1 MTIHELMQ
9 WLSQYEWLAAGW
21 FVALPMVT
29 YIGGRL
35 CRTVS
40 PRLMR
45 LFLAGAVYLAVV
57 PGISMAIV
65 VLYMAFVVRMNLLT
79 EMHLVLHLLPVVSM
93 LATLWAAS
101 RLAPFVILPGFNRLQ
116 GLMWLVGLAFAG
128 LLFIHKTF
136 IGIHFFARFEY
147 LLVLLVVFLV
157 VRRHKCEVDAFV
169 FFQMLA

>member
-1 MTIHELMQ
+1 MTINELMQ
-9 WLSQYEWLAAGW
+9 WLSQYERLVAGCLAA
-21 FVALPMVT
+21 LPIVT

-35 CRTVS
+35 CRAGS

-45 LFLAGAVYLAVV
+45 FFLAAAIYLAVV
-57 PGISMAIV
+57 PGICMAIV
-65 VLYMAFVVRMNLLT
+65 VFYMAFVARLNLLT

-101 RLAPFVILPGFNRLQ
+101 RLAPFAILPGFNRLQ
-116 GLMWLVGLAFAG
+116 GLMWLVGLAFVG

-147 LLVLLVVFLV
+147 LLVLLVLFLV
-157 VRRHKCEVDAFV
+157 GWR
-169 FFQMLA
+169 LAVSRLFGR

>member
-1 MTIHELMQ
+1 MTINELMQ
-9 WLSQYEWLAAGW
+9 WLSQYEPLVAGC

-29 YIGGRL
+29 YLGGRL
-35 CRTVS
+35 CRAVS

-45 LFLAGAVYLAVV
+45 LGLAGAVYLAVV
-57 PGISMAIV
+57 PGICMAIV
-65 VLYMAFVVRMNLLT
+65 VFYMAFIVRMNLLT

-101 RLAPFVILPGFNRLQ
+101 RLAPFVTLPGFNRLQ
-116 GLMWLVGLAFAG
+116 GLIGLVGLTFVG

-157 VRRHKCEVDAFV
+157 GWRLVVSRLFGR
-169 FFQMLA
+169 

>member
-1 MTIHELMQ
+1 MTINELMQ
-9 WLSQYEWLAAGW
+9 WLSQYEWLVAGC
-21 FVALPMVT
+21 FVALPIVT

-35 CRTVS
+35 CRAVS

-57 PGISMAIV
+57 PGICMAIV
-65 VLYMAFVVRMNLLT
+65 VFYMAIVVRLNLLT

-157 VRRHKCEVDAFV
+157 GWR
-169 FFQMLA
+169 LAVSRLFGR